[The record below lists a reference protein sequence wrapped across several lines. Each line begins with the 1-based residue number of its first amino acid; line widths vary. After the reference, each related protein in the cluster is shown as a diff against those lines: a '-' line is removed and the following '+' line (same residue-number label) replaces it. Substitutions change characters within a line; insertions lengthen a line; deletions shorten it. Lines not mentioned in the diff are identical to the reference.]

1 MKRTIFALIIC
12 LAAVTVAYGQAR
24 DVRRASAQLNRGNY
38 PAAKQFIDAAL
49 NDEVALQDPTTF
61 LVRSRIYMEIFNSQD
76 TAVRALHPNPLQVAD
91 EALQRARELDQIGL
105 RILEIEQ
112 HAMFLSELLYNKG
125 VGLYNEEDFLNA
137 SRTFL
142 RSFQIAESFNAIDTT
157 TLYNAGLA
165 AELGGDIKA
174 AKTHY
179 TRLIELNYPQ
189 PFLFSSMGNI
199 HMALGDTTKALEV
212 ISLGRTRFPDDL
224 NLLFSE
230 ANVFIFTR
238 QTEKARQAL
247 YTAIERDPGNPN
259 LHFALG
265 ANFDNV
271 AQDTLRS
278 LEDRQF
284 AYNEAI
290 KAYARAIEIDPNYFD
305 AIYNL
310 GVIHFNE
317 GIRIFEAAD
326 AQLRKNPTTAGFREY
341 EREERRFQEKWLKA
355 QPYLERAKEMIDTK
369 DPNFEVV
376 VVSLIQLY
384 ARTNQA
390 EKLQQMQEIYNNLTG
405 NPQ

>member
-24 DVRRASAQLNRGNY
+24 DVRRASTQLNRGNY

-49 NDEVALQDPTTF
+49 NDQAALQDPTTF
-61 LVRSRIYMEIFNSQD
+61 LVRSRIYMDIFNSQD
-76 TAVRALHPNPLQVAD
+76 PAVRALHPNPLQVAD

-112 HAMFLSELLYNKG
+112 LAMFLSELLYNKG
-125 VGLYNEEDFLNA
+125 VGLYNQEDYLNA

-142 RSFQIAESFNAIDTT
+142 RSFLIAESFNAIDTT

-199 HMALGDTTKALEV
+199 QMALGDTAKALEV
-212 ISLGRTRFPDDL
+212 ISMGRSRFPDDL

-230 ANVFIFTR
+230 ANIFIFTR

-271 AQDTLRS
+271 AQDTLRN

-290 KAYARAIEIDPNYFD
+290 KAYARAIEIDPDYFD

-326 AQLRKNPTTAGFREY
+326 AKLRKNPTTAGFREY
-341 EREERRFQEKWLKA
+341 EREEKRFQEQWLRA
-355 QPYLERAKEMIDTK
+355 QPYLERAKGMIKTT

-390 EKLQQMQEIYNNLTG
+390 EKLQQMQEIYNSLTG